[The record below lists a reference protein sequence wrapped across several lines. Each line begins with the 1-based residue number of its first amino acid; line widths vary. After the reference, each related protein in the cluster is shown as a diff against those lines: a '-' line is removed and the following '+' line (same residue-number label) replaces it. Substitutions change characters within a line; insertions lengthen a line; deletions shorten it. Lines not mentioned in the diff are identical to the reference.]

1 MADPA
6 PVVEIHGV
14 TGSRTLRT
22 LWMAEEL
29 GLDYV
34 QFPVHF
40 QGDAGSEA
48 FRAINPN
55 GRVPALVDGDAVI
68 WESMAINL
76 HLARTRPSP
85 LTPDDAL
92 GWSQAEMWSFWVM
105 TECEKPLLSAIVA
118 KQGLFGYEPHEG
130 RAARRFAELERPLAV
145 LDGHLVGR
153 DWLIADRF
161 TVADLNVASVLLW
174 LRDGEFDL
182 GAWPEAEDWLNRCL
196 AREPLERS
204 RVR

>member
-1 MADPA
+1 MPEARP
-6 PVVEIHGV
+6 PLEIHGV

-34 QFPVHF
+34 HHPVHF
-40 QGDAGSEA
+40 RGEAGSEA

-55 GRVPALVDGDAVI
+55 GRVPAIVDDGVVI

-85 LTPDDAL
+85 LTPDDDVS
-92 GWSQAEMWSFWVM
+92 WSRAEMWSFWVM
-105 TECEKPLLSAIVA
+105 NECEKPLLSAIVA
-118 KQGLFGYEPHEG
+118 KLGLFGLDANEG
-130 RAARRFAELERPLAV
+130 RAQRRFAELERPLGV
-145 LDGHLVGR
+145 LEGQLAAA
-153 DWLIADRF
+153 DWLVAGRF

-174 LRDGEFDL
+174 LRDGDFDL
-182 GAWPEAEDWLNRCL
+182 TPWPRCDAWLGRCL
-196 AREPLERS
+196 DREALARARA
-204 RVR
+204 R